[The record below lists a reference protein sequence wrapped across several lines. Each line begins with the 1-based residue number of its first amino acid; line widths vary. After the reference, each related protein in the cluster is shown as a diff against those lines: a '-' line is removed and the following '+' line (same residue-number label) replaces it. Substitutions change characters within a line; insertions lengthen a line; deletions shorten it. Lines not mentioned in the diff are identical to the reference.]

1 MKKQQIVSSNNIEQ
15 KSISVNYGLCASILQ
30 PETVCLSSLDSQFLH
45 VPFYCIISLISKCAT
60 QNGPRG
66 LIWCSFGW
74 LGLGTRCPVS
84 PLLDHHHSV
93 EITLLH
99 HHHHHHQTHTASRL
113 STYTW
118 VSCQFSFFHHQ
129 VVANNQSQPN
139 DHHRHLDDH
148 HDHLDQCWPSGWL
161 RWAAGRSEV

>member
-1 MKKQQIVSSNNIEQ
+1 MLNIEQ
-15 KSISVNYGLCASILQ
+15 KCISVNYGLCASILQ
-30 PETVCLSSLDSQFLH
+30 SETVCLSSLDSQFLH

-84 PLLDHHHSV
+84 PLLDHHHSA

-99 HHHHHHQTHTASRL
+99 HHHQKLHHQTQTASRFQL
-113 STYTW
+113 TPGFH
-118 VSCQFSFFHHQ
+118 VNFHFFITK
-129 VVANNQSQPN
+129 
-139 DHHRHLDDH
+139 
-148 HDHLDQCWPSGWL
+148 
-161 RWAAGRSEV
+161 